1 MATVASLR
9 LTEYEIKAIKTAF
22 TDIFGEGEIILFGSR
37 VDPDAKGGDID
48 LYLIPRNKENLR
60 NKRINFLIKLD
71 LLIGE
76 RKVDV
81 IIAKEQNCPIEK
93 EVLLTGVT
101 L

>member
-37 VDPDAKGGDID
+37 VDPDARGGDID
-48 LYLIPRNKENLR
+48 LYLIPQNRENLR

-81 IIAKEQNCPIEK
+81 IVAKDQNRPIEK
-93 EVLLTGVT
+93 EALLTGVT